1 MVKKKHIGS
10 KLSDFLE
17 EDGIKDDVDLL
28 TFKKVFAAEI
38 EHRMAALNFTTT
50 TLAKKMDTSRN
61 QVLRILDGA
70 DIGIS
75 FKTVAD
81 VARALS
87 SNFIEV
93 MASTSKKASHLR
105 TPPKRS
111 PPRQRR
117 NTSAA

>member
-1 MVKKKHIGS
+1 MKKHVGS

-17 EDGIKDDVDLL
+17 EDGIKDDVELL

-38 EHRMAALNFTTT
+38 EHRMAALNLTTT
-50 TLAKKMDTSRN
+50 MLAKKMDTSRN
-61 QVLRILDGA
+61 QVLRILDGT
-70 DIGIS
+70 DLGIS

-93 MASTSKKASHLR
+93 MASTSKQASRLR

-111 PPRQRR
+111 PAPRQRR
-117 NTSAA
+117 NPRAV